1 MYFMFN
7 KVFFFENR
15 AVYELMLLNIVE
27 PDKLQMKIWHMRI

>member
-1 MYFMFN
+1 MFN

-27 PDKLQMKIWHMRI
+27 PDKLQMKI